1 MKNLMLLIVTLMMSL
16 PAFSQTATDTLKIQ
30 LPKVI
35 VKEVIKDLI
44 KGDASKREVVVLN
57 DVVAQ
62 KGIQLTTKDTIIANL
77 QQQIFNFESIIS
89 NKDKQGT
96 LAEQLNKDL
105 EKALRKS
112 KRRTF
117 FYKVG
122 TGVGVLASLLLLS
135 K

>member
-1 MKNLMLLIVTLMMSL
+1 
-16 PAFSQTATDTLKIQ
+16 

>member
-1 MKNLMLLIVTLMMSL
+1 M
-16 PAFSQTATDTLKIQ
+16 
-30 LPKVI
+30 PKVI

-44 KGDASKREVVVLN
+44 KGDASKREVVVLS

-62 KGIQLTTKDTIIANL
+62 KGIQLTVKDTIIGNL
-77 QQQIFNFESIIS
+77 QQQILNFESIIS

-96 LAEQLNKDL
+96 LSEQLNKDL

>member
-1 MKNLMLLIVTLMMSL
+1 MLLIVTLMMSL

>member
-1 MKNLMLLIVTLMMSL
+1 MKNLTLLILTLMMNLSV
-16 PAFSQTATDTLKIQ
+16 FSQVDTDSIRIP

-44 KGDASKREVVVLN
+44 KGDATSKEVLVLS
-57 DVVAQ
+57 DIIAQ
-62 KGIQLTTKDTIIANL
+62 KGIQLSAKDTIIATLNTK
-77 QQQIFNFESIIS
+77 IVNFNTIIS
-89 NKDKQGT
+89 NKDKQQS
-96 LAEQLNKDL
+96 LENQLNKEL
-105 EKALRKS
+105 QKALKQQ

-122 TGVGVLASLLLLS
+122 TAVGAVTTLVLIV

>member
-1 MKNLMLLIVTLMMSL
+1 
-16 PAFSQTATDTLKIQ
+16 

-62 KGIQLTTKDTIIANL
+62 KRIQLTTKDTIIANL

>member
-1 MKNLMLLIVTLMMSL
+1 
-16 PAFSQTATDTLKIQ
+16 

-105 EKALRKS
+105 KKALMKS
-112 KRRTF
+112 KTRTF

>member
-44 KGDASKREVVVLN
+44 KGDASQKEVVVLN

-62 KGIQLTTKDTIIANL
+62 KGIQLTAKDTIIATLNTK
-77 QQQIFNFESIIS
+77 IINFESILLTKNQQQS
-89 NKDKQGT
+89 
-96 LAEQLNKDL
+96 LNTKLNEDL
-105 EKALRKS
+105 QKALKQQ

-117 FYKVG
+117 LYKVG
-122 TGVGVLASLLLLS
+122 TGVGAVAVLLLLA

>member
-1 MKNLMLLIVTLMMSL
+1 MKNLTLLIAILMMSL
-16 PAFSQTATDTLKIQ
+16 PAFSQNATDTLKIQ

-62 KGIQLTTKDTIIANL
+62 KGIQLTVKDTIIGNL
-77 QQQIFNFESIIS
+77 QQQILNFESIIS

-96 LAEQLNKDL
+96 LSEQLNKDL

>member
-44 KGDASKREVVVLN
+44 KGDASQKEVVVLN
-57 DVVAQ
+57 DVVVQ
-62 KGIQLTTKDTIIANL
+62 KGIQLTAKDTIIATLNTK
-77 QQQIFNFESIIS
+77 IVNFESILLTK
-89 NKDKQGT
+89 NKQ
-96 LAEQLNKDL
+96 QSLNTRLNEDL
-105 EKALRKS
+105 QKALKQQ

-117 FYKVG
+117 LYKVG
-122 TGVGVLASLLLLS
+122 TGVGAVAVLLLLA

>member
-1 MKNLMLLIVTLMMSL
+1 MMSFS
-16 PAFSQTATDTLKIQ
+16 AFSQTATDTLKIQ

-44 KGDASKREVVVLN
+44 KGDATMKEVVVLN
-57 DVVAQ
+57 DIVAQ
-62 KGIQLTTKDTIIANL
+62 KGIQLTAKDTIIATLNTK
-77 QQQIFNFESIIS
+77 IINYEFIIS
-89 NKDKQGT
+89 NKDKQQA
-96 LAEQLNKDL
+96 LEIQLNKDL
-105 EKALRKS
+105 QKALKQQ

-122 TGVGVLASLLLLS
+122 TGIGAVATLILIS